1 MAEFRKA
8 TRTQESNVLNLKLL
22 ISRCEIADTL
32 VTLLYARQ
40 RSVALLELC
49 SYAARLGQASRHV
62 SRGTKRGALRGAIRG
77 ALRGDEN
84 DCTKSSCIS
93 NKLLYSNPSGALV
106 STNRCRARGRR
117 EMKIIMKLDYLTV
130 LTDFYNL
137 KNDRTMANEIFDC
150 CSGDLVMTKQ
160 VLCTRLERI
169 SFETMNEIRFSC
181 RPY

>member
-8 TRTQESNVLNLKLL
+8 TRTQESTVLNLKLL

-49 SYAARLGQASRHV
+49 SYAAGNILCRKGHASRNV

-93 NKLLYSNPSGALV
+93 AYPSAGAVLD
-106 STNRCRARGRR
+106 SIGGRR
-117 EMKIIMKLDYLTV
+117 AMKIIMKLDYLIV
-130 LTDFYNL
+130 VTDFYNL

-150 CSGDLVMTKQ
+150 YSGDLVMTK
-160 VLCTRLERI
+160 
-169 SFETMNEIRFSC
+169 
-181 RPY
+181 